1 MHFFLP
7 LEFGIPQKILYL
19 SNGAQN
25 ERGFSTIVLYTLT
38 IYEHFKLQNLILK
51 VYKLQNKVF
60 TLFINFLN

>member
-1 MHFFLP
+1 M
-7 LEFGIPQKILYL
+7 QD
-19 SNGAQN
+19 
-25 ERGFSTIVLYTLT
+25 ERASSTNLLYTLT